1 MPQTAIATTRG
12 GCQPVGNFRA
22 PQQDNRGNDVSDLRG
37 FKWLGVLPLLLR
49 RFVGI
54 VLVLGAGSVAVA
66 GDLPPFP
73 KHVPPIV
80 ATAVV
85 ADPGKGGESSE
96 WRIGLTIPR
105 IQWEIVG
112 KMTPKEQWPQLRAQ
126 VEKINLVLVMGGP
139 SQLAESRFLYMKG
152 EQLSRNQVRRRLEK
166 ETPVIVSLSGGMP
179 DAYFLQ
185 LTNAEAL
192 IVVLG
197 PRDGFPA
204 PEFLPAKKEAATKSQ
219 VEGVK

>member
-1 MPQTAIATTRG
+1 MLHRLI
-12 GCQPVGNFRA
+12 
-22 PQQDNRGNDVSDLRG
+22 G
-37 FKWLGVLPLLLR
+37 F
-49 RFVGI
+49 
-54 VLVLGAGSVAVA
+54 VLVLGAGSVGVA
-66 GDLPPFP
+66 DDLPLFP

-80 ATAVV
+80 ATAVL

-96 WRIGLTIPR
+96 WRIGLTIPQ

-112 KMTPKEQWPQLRAQ
+112 EMTPKEHWPQLRAQ
-126 VEKINLVLVMGGP
+126 VEKVSLVLVMGGP
-139 SQLAESRFLYMKG
+139 SQLAESRILDMKG
-152 EQLSRNQVRRRLEK
+152 EQLSRNQVRKRLEK

-204 PEFLPAKKEAATKSQ
+204 PRFLPAKKEAATKSR
-219 VEGVK
+219 VEGEK